1 MTHHTA
7 DVIIIGAGIAGAA
20 AAYELSQDRSV
31 ILSEREDQPGY
42 HATGRSAAVT
52 SSTSGHRAVCALA
65 EASRHFLMSPPS
77 GFVDQPLLHDRGL
90 LWVADHDHQQLL
102 TELEVAAQQLGVQTN
117 RCTTLESQQLVPW
130 LNEPWAAHAVHEPKA
145 MSIDVALL
153 LGGYIAGARSQS
165 TNLISGA
172 EVLGAQRQGRM
183 WTVTTTQGEC
193 VAPVI
198 VNAAGAWGDAV
209 AKACGV
215 EPVGLTPMR
224 RSVYVFAID
233 GVSNWPLVMD
243 IGGLFYFEP
252 EGPGLLVSPA
262 DETHVEPHDA
272 QPDDMAIARSVDTL
286 AEVLGVQVRGVRSRW
301 AGLRTFAPDRQPVV
315 GPDDAVEGFHW
326 LVAQGG
332 AGIKTAP
339 AMATLLRS
347 LLDDE
352 PLPLELATF
361 EFIIDDVSVQRL
373 RGNYRS

>member
-1 MTHHTA
+1 MTLGTA

-20 AAYELSQDRSV
+20 AAYELSHDRSV
-31 ILSEREDQPGY
+31 ILIEREDQPGY

-52 SSTSGHRAVCALA
+52 SSTSGLRAVCALA
-65 EASRHFLMSPPS
+65 EASRPFLMSPPS

-90 LWVADHDHQQLL
+90 LWVADHDHQHLL
-102 TELEVAAQQLGVQTN
+102 AELELAAQQLGVPTD
-117 RCTTLESQQLVPW
+117 RCTTVESQQLVPW
-130 LNEPWAAHAVHEPKA
+130 LNEPWAANAVHEPQA

-153 LGGYIAGARSQS
+153 LSSYIAGARAQS
-165 TNLISGA
+165 TTLISGA
-172 EVLGAQRQGRM
+172 EVLGAQRHGTM
-183 WTVTTTQGEC
+183 WTVTTTQGTYA
-193 VAPVI
+193 APVI

-209 AKACGV
+209 ATACGV

-233 GVSNWPLVMD
+233 GVNDWPLVMD
-243 IGGLFYFEP
+243 IGGSFYFEP

-262 DETHVEPHDA
+262 EETHVEPHDA

-286 AEVLGVQVRGVRSRW
+286 AEVLGIQVRGVRSRW

-315 GPDDAVEGFHW
+315 GPDDAAEGYHW

-339 AMATLLRS
+339 AMAALLRS
-347 LLDDE
+347 LLDDD
-352 PLPLELATF
+352 PLPPKLAAF
-361 EFIIDDVSVQRL
+361 EFIGGDVGVQRI
-373 RGNYRS
+373 RGH